1 MTLTETTQV
10 LKDDDLN
17 IQDLI
22 AASQKFVSQSQ
33 QPQPPTPTA
42 TNTSGFNLH
51 PETVVSDKQIRSRKS
66 KNKPFSDNFNFGD
79 ASDMSLPVSH
89 NGSTPSIASITNS
102 HHILSSNN
110 NANVDDDN
118 RITNSSHLNAQS
130 RSMNAS
136 KNDRKQHRERSD
148 SREIPTGPPELMKD
162 PTTDSFSSHAYSW
175 PIAFAVVPPMGALI
189 YGKSDV
195 WSDFLLLLLIA
206 FYLYNIIKVPWEL
219 YYAAR
224 SRRVINENLPGQ
236 TADPSQEERRNHA
249 IKELRRQELYALVT
263 VISSPIIGGYALHG
277 AKSYLTDYDKYISQF
292 NIVLFVLASGIR
304 PLMHIVSL
312 AKNRTLHLQEEV
324 HYPSTEV
331 ELLKRR
337 VQHLEYEFSQLRRGL
352 ATKRDVINVK
362 DGFEPALSHLSKV
375 VKKYEKKE
383 QYLRNYSEERFAYL
397 ETKLQEYDTFI
408 AYRLHEEQSATISR
422 SMMQFVFFPLNFTF
436 TILGYAKYF
445 LPRSLRGRPKP
456 MLQPAI
462 NSEEE
467 INNRLSGEL
476 FQQET
481 LSGSLQKY

>member
-1 MTLTETTQV
+1 MTLTETTQA
-10 LKDDDLN
+10 LFEKEDDLN

-22 AASQKFVSQSQ
+22 ASQKFVGQSQ
-33 QPQPPTPTA
+33 RPQPPTPT

-51 PETVVSDKQIRSRKS
+51 SETVGPDKQLRSRKS
-66 KNKPFSDNFNFGD
+66 KNKTISDNFNFGNT
-79 ASDMSLPVSH
+79 SDMSLPVSR
-89 NGSTPSIASITNS
+89 NCSTPSIASISNS
-102 HHILSSNN
+102 QHILSNYNN
-110 NANVDDDN
+110 DN
-118 RITNSSHLNAQS
+118 DHNDNNGTNSSNAQN

-136 KNDRKQHRERSD
+136 KNDRKHRERSD
-148 SREIPTGPPELMKD
+148 IPTGPPEMMRD
-162 PTTDSFSSHAYSW
+162 PTTDAFSSHAYSW

-224 SRRVINENLPGQ
+224 SRRVINENPPGQ
-236 TADPSQEERRNHA
+236 TADPAQEEQRNQA
-249 IKELRRQELYALVT
+249 AKELRRQEIYALML
-263 VISSPIIGGYALHG
+263 VIASPIIGGYALHG
-277 AKSYLTDYDKYISQF
+277 AKMYLTDYDMYISQF

-304 PLMHIVSL
+304 PLMHIASL
-312 AKNRTLHLQEEV
+312 AKNRTLHLQEQV

-337 VQHLEYEFSQLRRGL
+337 VQHLEYEFSHLRRGF
-352 ATKRDVINVK
+352 ATKRDVINVR
-362 DGFEPALSHLSKV
+362 DGFEPTLSQLSKV

-383 QYLRNYSEERFAYL
+383 QYLRNYSEERFAFL
-397 ETKLQEYDTFI
+397 ETKLQEYDSFI
-408 AYRLHEEQSATISR
+408 AYKLQEEQATTISR
-422 SMMQFVFFPLNFTF
+422 SMIQFIFFPLNVTF
-436 TILGYAKYF
+436 TVLGYVKYF
-445 LPRSLRGRPKP
+445 LPRSLRGRQKP

-467 INNRLSGEL
+467 NNNISSNEL